1 MLRLLCKV
9 LFVILIQIQTAR
21 AGTQFSPDPHV
32 EENQT
37 TCEHEC
43 VPFYLC
49 NNGSMNTNGEK
60 IIDIRM
66 ERDNSPCNDIF
77 HVCCKLE
84 DRSPQYPTETP
95 PTSIRK
101 GCGYRHPNGMG
112 FKITGNNE
120 NEAQFAEFP
129 WMVALIRSMDSHELL
144 QRPKCGGALIH
155 PRAVITAAHCVLNKD
170 DKYLIRAGEWDINRQ
185 IEPLPHQDVAVQNI
199 TIHPKFY
206 SGALFNDIAFLYLES
221 SVRIAENVDVL
232 CQPTQNHEHRLS
244 ARCFSTG
251 WGKDRFGKKG
261 VYHIILKS
269 INLPIVPRDTC
280 QNNLRKTRLGKHFE
294 LNRNFICAGGE
305 RGKDTCTGDGGSP
318 LVCPIEGQEGRYYH
332 AGIVSWG
339 IGCGEEN
346 VPGVYTNVAPFQRM
360 DR

>member
-1 MLRLLCKV
+1 MLKLLCKV
-9 LFVILIQIQTAR
+9 FFVILIQTTR
-21 AGTQFSPDPHV
+21 AGTQFSLAPHV
-32 EENQT
+32 GENQT

-49 NNGSMNTNGEK
+49 NNGSMNTNGER

-66 ERDNSPCNDIF
+66 ERDNLPCTDIF

-84 DRSPQYPTETP
+84 DRSPQNPTETP

-101 GCGYRHPNGMG
+101 GCGYRHPNGMR

-155 PRAVITAAHCVLNKD
+155 PRVVITAAHCVLNK
-170 DKYLIRAGEWDINRQ
+170 N
-185 IEPLPHQDVAVQNI
+185 NI

-232 CQPTQNHEHRLS
+232 CLPLQNHEHRLS
-244 ARCFSTG
+244 TRCFSTG

-261 VYHIILKS
+261 VHHIILKS
-269 INLPIVPRDTC
+269 INLPTVPRDTC

-318 LVCPIEGQEGRYYH
+318 LMCPIEDQEGRYYH

-346 VPGVYTNVAPFQRM
+346 VPGVYTNVASFREWIDEQMRLYGLNTTVYEPETTFDMRGSLEYV
-360 DR
+360 